1 MIDRYSHPLWRVGVS
16 AFLIFSA
23 FVALAPIAWIVGL
36 ALRTGADVYSRSL
49 IPKAVR
55 PENFLDAWTQ
65 FGLGPL
71 FLNSVI
77 VTVASVVI
85 TVTLSVLAAYGF
97 ARLRFRFSEVVFLLI
112 LLGLMIPPAALIIP
126 LFVEIRSMGLYDSH
140 VGLSLVYVAFG
151 LPLSILVLRSFF
163 AGIPR
168 ELLEAARL
176 DGAHEWTILRRV
188 VVPLAKAPIATVAIL
203 MFLFCWNDFFLALVL
218 LKGGTLESSTYT
230 LPVGIAQFI
239 GQYST
244 PYELVAAAVLIVSVP
259 VFILYLVL
267 HRQFEQGVAE
277 GAVKS

>member
-1 MIDRYSHPLWRVGVS
+1 MIDRYTHPALRS
-16 AFLIFSA
+16 ALSAALVVSA
-23 FVALAPIAWIVGL
+23 FVALAPIVWIVGL
-36 ALRTGADVYSRSL
+36 SLRSGADVYSRSIL
-49 IPKAVR
+49 PRGLR
-55 PENFLDAWTQ
+55 PQNFLDAWAQ

-77 VTVASVVI
+77 ITGASVVVA
-85 TVTLSVLAAYGF
+85 VTLSVLAAYGF
-97 ARLRFRFSEVVFLLI
+97 ARLRFRGSEVLFLMI
-112 LLGLMIPPAALIIP
+112 LLGLMIPPAAVIIP
-126 LFVEIRSMGLYDSH
+126 LFVEVRSLGLYDTH

-168 ELLEAARL
+168 ELLEAARI
-176 DGAHEWTILRRV
+176 DGAPERWILWDV

-203 MFLFCWNDFFLALVL
+203 LFLFCWNDFFLALVL
-218 LKGGTLESSTYT
+218 LRDAGTYT

-244 PYELVAAAVLIVSVP
+244 PYELVAAAVLIAAIP
-259 VFILYLVL
+259 VFVLYLVL

-277 GAVKS
+277 GAVKQ

>member
-1 MIDRYSHPLWRVGVS
+1 MIDRYSHPAWRIAIS
-16 AFLIFSA
+16 AFLVLSA
-23 FVALAPIAWIVGL
+23 FVALAPIVWIVGL
-36 ALRTGADVYSRSL
+36 ALRTGADVYSRSVV
-49 IPKAVR
+49 PKALR
-55 PENFLDAWTQ
+55 PENFSDAWTA

-71 FLNSVI
+71 FLNSII
-77 VTVASVVI
+77 VTGASVVVAI
-85 TVTLSVLAAYGF
+85 TLSVLAAYGF
-97 ARLRFRFSEVVFLLI
+97 ARLRFRGSEALFLLI

-126 LFVEIRSMGLYDSH
+126 LFVEIRTLGLYDTH
-140 VGLSLVYVAFG
+140 VGLALVYVAFG
-151 LPLSILVLRSFF
+151 LPLSILILRSFF

-176 DGAHEWTILRRV
+176 DGAGEARILRSV

-203 MFLFCWNDFFLALVL
+203 LFLFCWNDFFLALVL
-218 LKGGTLESSTYT
+218 LRDTGTYT

-244 PYELVAAAVLIVSVP
+244 PYELVAAAVLIAAVP

-277 GAVKS
+277 GAVKT